1 MSNIICSKSNT
12 KQSLHINARHCWLK
26 KPPKSRRRVVN
37 QIRTCTLQCLVSYR
51 RQCPKTMFY
60 LKNREELVR
69 KMRWNQKTI
78 LSSPSQ
84 DFLGDTICWFFFIF
98 FLFKKWKLCL
108 FIYLLMGIHAWARA
122 QRWRLEDHLPILVL
136 SFYHVGLSTE
146 LRLPGLALSTLPAEP
161 SPQLQSNFL
170 NHKLPSFP
178 LDSIPSSWCNTPC
191 RGNRRSSLF
200 VFCVGKEDKWPWT
213 QFFSF
218 LP

>member
-1 MSNIICSKSNT
+1 MLGLLSQTMPQNHVLFEEQRGTGQENEMKSEDHT
-12 KQSLHINARHCWLK
+12 LFPFTGLFRRH
-26 KPPKSRRRVVN
+26 
-37 QIRTCTLQCLVSYR
+37 
-51 RQCPKTMFY
+51 Y
-60 LKNREELVR
+60 L
-69 KMRWNQKTI
+69 
-78 LSSPSQ
+78 
-84 DFLGDTICWFFFIF
+84 LGFFFLF